1 MDTNDVIMVE
11 IKLVEKKDLPDV
23 VSIHKDAFRNFFLTE
38 LGDNFLK
45 LYYKSVLKHK
55 SGVLLGY
62 FIDNKI
68 VGFCAATTLSR
79 AFHRNLVLDNFVEFF
94 CAGIA
99 IFFSK
104 PKALVR
110 LLKNFTKNDPFIN
123 DTGNYAELLSI
134 GVSSKIQGSGIGK
147 ALLSNLEDIMSSRDC
162 HFLSLTTDFDDNEKA
177 IGFYKRMG
185 YDIMY
190 DFVAYPERHMY
201 RLIKNLQLV

>member
-1 MDTNDVIMVE
+1 MVE

-79 AFHRNLVLDNFVEFF
+79 AFHRNLVLDNFVDFF
-94 CAGIA
+94 MQVLRY
-99 IFFSK
+99 F
-104 PKALVR
+104 LVNLKR
-110 LLKNFTKNDPFIN
+110 LSV
-123 DTGNYAELLSI
+123 Y
-134 GVSSKIQGSGIGK
+134 
-147 ALLSNLEDIMSSRDC
+147 
-162 HFLSLTTDFDDNEKA
+162 
-177 IGFYKRMG
+177 
-185 YDIMY
+185 
-190 DFVAYPERHMY
+190 
-201 RLIKNLQLV
+201 